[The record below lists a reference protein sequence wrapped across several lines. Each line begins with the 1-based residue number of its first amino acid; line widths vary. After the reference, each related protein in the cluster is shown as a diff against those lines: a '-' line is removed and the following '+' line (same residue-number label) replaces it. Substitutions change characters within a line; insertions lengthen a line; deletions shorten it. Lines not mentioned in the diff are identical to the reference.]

1 MISKH
6 LKERG
11 DWKKSRLK
19 AVTDFPEK
27 QGASVVT
34 QRGRK
39 TGASHRTR
47 IITMRA
53 EMAKVEERQFQA
65 DTKKLLDLMIH
76 SLYTNKEIF
85 LRELISNASDALER
99 LRFEALIDPTLL
111 GENDKYEIRLETDK
125 EARTLSISDTGIG
138 MSRDEVMANIGTI
151 AKSGTDELRKGLES
165 ASTAQMAAD
174 LIGRFGV
181 GFYSSFMVA
190 EKVVLTTR
198 KVGETTATRWESTA
212 DGAYLISEAEH
223 DRRGTTV
230 TLYLKP
236 ANPEIG
242 IEDFTDQWA
251 LSRIVRKYS
260 DFVTYPIIGKYIREE
275 TGNDGEPV
283 KESNPAIVIEDKI
296 LNSMKPIWGRPQAE
310 VSESEYADFYRHISN
325 DWTPPF
331 KILPLKA
338 EGTIEYQA
346 LLFIPAQASYDLFY
360 HSHLG
365 GLLLYAKRVMV
376 MENCAELLPGYLR
389 FVKGVVDSDDLPLNI
404 SRQTLQQDQ
413 HITQIRKWLT
423 KKVLDALAELFE
435 KDYDNY
441 LKFWRQFGRALKEG
455 VSSDYENKERILS
468 LLLFQSSADA
478 EKLTT
483 LKGYVERMKDCQDEI
498 YYMTGESRDV
508 VENSPHL
515 EAFKE
520 REYEVLYL
528 IEPVDE
534 LVVQSLWDYEG
545 KKLKS
550 AGKGELKL
558 GDNQEEKGK
567 AQAELKKKEEEAADL
582 FAAMQKAMD
591 EHVKQVRLSNR
602 LVASPACLVGT
613 EMDYSPQ
620 MERLLQKGKGGGP
633 KQRRI
638 LELNPSHEFFIKL
651 QERFRQ
657 NKDDKV
663 IGEYAELLLGYALLA
678 EGSVIPEPI
687 KFNRLMVELML
698 KTL

>member
-1 MISKH
+1 MIAKM
-6 LKERG
+6 KEY
-11 DWKKSRLK
+11 
-19 AVTDFPEK
+19 
-27 QGASVVT
+27 
-34 QRGRK
+34 
-39 TGASHRTR
+39 
-47 IITMRA
+47 
-53 EMAKVEERQFQA
+53 QFQA
-65 DTKKLLDLMIH
+65 ETKKLLDLMIH

-85 LRELISNASDALER
+85 LRELISNASDALDR
-99 LRFEALIDPTLL
+99 LRFEALTDPTLL
-111 GENDKYEIRLETDK
+111 EENDKYEIRLETDN

-138 MSRDEVMANIGTI
+138 MSRDEVVANIGTI
-151 AKSGTDELRKGLES
+151 ARSGTDELRKGLE
-165 ASTAQMAAD
+165 AAPTAQMAAE

-190 EKVVLTTR
+190 DKVVLTTR
-198 KVGETTATRWESTA
+198 KAGETTATRWESTA
-212 DGAYLISEAEH
+212 DGTYLLSGAER

-230 TLYLKP
+230 TLYLKQ
-236 ANPEIG
+236 ADPELG

-251 LSRIVRKYS
+251 LSRVVRKYS

-275 TGNDGEPV
+275 TGKDGGLAQEPA
-283 KESNPAIVIEDKI
+283 PTIVIEDKI

-331 KILPLKA
+331 KTVTLRA

-346 LLFIPAQASYDLFY
+346 LLFIPSQAPYDLFY
-360 HSHLG
+360 HAYQG
-365 GLLLYAKRVMV
+365 GLRLYAKRVMV
-376 MENCAELLPGYLR
+376 MENCEDLLPRYLR
-389 FVKGVVDSDDLPLNI
+389 FIKGVVDSADLPLNI
-404 SRQTLQQDQ
+404 SRQTLQQDR

-423 KKVLDALAELFE
+423 KKILDALAGLFE
-435 KDYDNY
+435 KEYDNY
-441 LKFWRQFGRALKEG
+441 LKFWGQFGRALKEG

-468 LLLFQSSADA
+468 LLLFQSSADP

-483 LKGYVERMKDCQDEI
+483 LKGYVERMKEGQEEI
-498 YYMTGESRDV
+498 YYLTGESRGV

-520 REYEVLYL
+520 KGYEALYL
-528 IEPVDE
+528 TEPVDE
-534 LVVQSLWDYEG
+534 LLTQSVWDYEG

-550 AGKGELKL
+550 AGKGALKL
-558 GDNQEEKGK
+558 GDNQEEKEK
-567 AQAELKKKEEEAADL
+567 VEAELKKKEEEAADL
-582 FAAMQKAMD
+582 FAAMQKALD

-633 KQRRI
+633 RQRRI
-638 LELNPSHEFFIKL
+638 LELNPDHEIFVKL

-657 NKDDKV
+657 NKEDGA

-678 EGSVIPEPI
+678 EGSEISEPVN
-687 KFNRLMVELML
+687 FNRLVVGLML